1 MGANKFCVT
10 RKVTSVFHIIVNAL
24 SLCLL
29 VFIDKC
35 LCHYCMLLCKCT
47 FKQLHSEVKTLHI
60 KRYSCRQTC
69 SPLFLLVM
77 CLALVRKMLTTSD
90 TGVPCFHLG
99 VPHNVTM
106 DLGAVVRDPACRD
119 LGRACCVTFS

>member
-1 MGANKFCVT
+1 MRANKFCVT
-10 RKVTSVFHIIVNAL
+10 RKVTSVFHIIVNTL

-29 VFIDKC
+29 LFIDKC

-47 FKQLHSEVKTLHI
+47 FKQLHSEVKTLHT

-90 TGVPCFHLG
+90 TGVPCFCLG
-99 VPHNVTM
+99 VSHNVRM
-106 DLGAVVRDPACRD
+106 DLGAVVVIR
-119 LGRACCVTFS
+119 RAVILAEHAA